1 MVTDIPRISYAS
13 LLMFTAM
20 LLNGCSAISHDAAL
34 DQRQISKDQ
43 PYAESVARA
52 LGSAD
57 LDCQNVSDKVLSRTD
72 AEGAPMGPVWSDYTI
87 SVQGC
92 GKSATYQIS
101 CKGLLSKPNCYK
113 AK

>member
-1 MVTDIPRISYAS
+1 MLTDFPRMTYAS
-13 LLMFTAM
+13 LLIFTAM
-20 LLNGCSAISHDAAL
+20 AVNGCSAISHDSAL
-34 DQRQISKDQ
+34 DQRQMSKDQ

-52 LGSAD
+52 TGSAD
-57 LDCQNVSDKVLSRTD
+57 FGCQNVSDKVLSRTD

-92 GKSATYQIS
+92 GKSATYRIS

-113 AK
+113 AE